1 LLKEYD
7 KLWVF
12 GDSFTTPNICVSPK
26 DSFWGLAASHLNVK
40 HIINCSWPSNSF
52 DSVYHVMIS
61 LQEQYNWDNDIFF
74 IGIPPLWRLTIF
86 DNYKDTRY
94 NGYNFNTSTW
104 DSAKFEIS
112 CHTGLEN
119 FQVGEDKL
127 LTIFEDRSWT
137 ETETMRTIFLLTNWL
152 DSKNAR
158 YLIYNLSDPL
168 DINNKWGPSN
178 FLLPY
183 CIKHKNCILFEGTYY
198 SVNVGVNIPPD
209 ANSADK
215 WRGHHG
221 PAGNKLFFEK
231 SIKPKLEELFC

>member
-1 LLKEYD
+1 MLKSYN

-12 GDSFTTPNICVSPK
+12 GDSFTTPNVCVSPK
-26 DSFWGLAASHLNVK
+26 DSFWGLAASYLNVK
-40 HIINCSWPSNSF
+40 NITNCSWPSNSF
-52 DSVYHVMIS
+52 DSVCHVMIS
-61 LQEQYNWDNDIFF
+61 LQEQYDWDNNIFF

-104 DSAKFEIS
+104 TSDKFEIP

-119 FQVGEDKL
+119 FLVGGDKL

-137 ETETMRTIFLLTNWL
+137 ETETMRTIFLLTSWL

-168 DINNKWGPSN
+168 DANNQWGPSN

-183 CIKHKNCILFEGTYY
+183 CTKHKNCILFEDTYY
-198 SVNVGVNIPPD
+198 SVNIDVNIPPD
-209 ANSADK
+209 ATSADK

-221 PAGNKLFFEK
+221 PAGNQLFFEK